1 MIRALTIAGTA
12 LVLPALLGGCASRL
26 QAGDSLFGLITPYRM
41 EIVQGNVITQEQ
53 LARVQVGM
61 TRRQVRDLL
70 GTPLVTDAFHADRWD
85 YLFSIRRQGAE
96 PQRRSIVA
104 LFDGDVLKS
113 IDAPELPTEK
123 NFVSAITRTVAYPDR
138 KLELTPEEREALPKP
153 PPRPDPAVEPSGPV
167 RPYPPLEAS

>member
-1 MIRALTIAGTA
+1 MFRALSIVGTA
-12 LVLPALLGGCASRL
+12 AALPALLAGCASQL

-53 LARVQVGM
+53 LTRVKVGM

-96 PQRRSIVA
+96 PQRRSVVA
-104 LFDGDVLKS
+104 LFDGDVLKQ

-123 NFVSAITRTVAYPDR
+123 GFVSSITRSLVFPDR

-153 PPRPDPAVEPSGPV
+153 PPRVDPAAEPTGPV
-167 RPYPPLEAS
+167 RTYPPLESS